1 MIKLISWSCFA
12 LLMIPVLAL
21 CIFLPIGYMAVGS
34 AIPGLV
40 IYWCFL
46 LIAQIASL
54 FLYFRFPWI
63 AAVIGWIDM
72 AVILCGVVPWKG
84 HTAHS
89 FLQQFGFDLLFFI
102 AAQMGFV
109 TWKIGRHRNAQSA

>member
-1 MIKLISWSCFA
+1 
-12 LLMIPVLAL
+12 
-21 CIFLPIGYMAVGS
+21 MAVGS
-34 AIPGLV
+34 AIPGL
-40 IYWCFL
+40 IAYWSVL
-46 LIAQIASL
+46 LIAEVASL
-54 FLYFRFPWI
+54 FLYFKFPWI

-72 AVILCGVVPWKG
+72 AAILSGLVPWKD

-109 TWKIGRHRNAQSA
+109 TWTIGHHRNARGA